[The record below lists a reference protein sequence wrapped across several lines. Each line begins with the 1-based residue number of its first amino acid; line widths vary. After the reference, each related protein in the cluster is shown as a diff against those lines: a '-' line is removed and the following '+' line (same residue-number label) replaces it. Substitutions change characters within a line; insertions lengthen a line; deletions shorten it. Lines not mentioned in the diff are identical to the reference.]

1 MGLCLVSIMLPAQ
14 AYTPNFSD
22 DELSEKRASYRAAMK
37 AVKNGRYTI
46 FRRHFEDLDGYVLQN
61 YTLYEYLKRQ
71 INNIP
76 PDVLKAFI
84 EQNAHAPVS
93 EQLRQLWLYQLARK
107 KDWKNFN
114 ENYVSI
120 ARSPKLR
127 CYHLKNLLNTSN
139 DQAAVMKEIQEV
151 WLTGKRLPSICNQ
164 VFKAWEEAGHMGVD
178 MIWKRI
184 QLAMERR
191 RISFARQLA
200 RKLPRGEKKWMRRWE
215 DMHWRPSRELKN
227 IKYDIDNPVSRMIV
241 KHGIARLAFK
251 DPEVAMER
259 WKELKKK
266 FQFFG
271 EDENYILRI
280 VGLLAAQNHMPEA
293 LDWLSAVSA
302 SPDDETLLSWRIKTA
317 LRYQRWDLVKHFI
330 AALPEKQK
338 STERWMYWQARVLE
352 QSDKKS
358 QSRRL
363 YRKVSEK
370 RSYYGFMA
378 SDRLDKKYNMQHE
391 TLKVEAKDLTN
402 MLIRPGIQT
411 AYELYAI
418 GDIVKARRQWNWIIE
433 KMSKKELRVAAV
445 VARHWGWHDRAIYT
459 VTKTDH
465 RDDLNLRF
473 PVLYRDLVE
482 INAERTGI
490 DPSWIYGVMRQES
503 AFVQDA
509 RSPAGALGLMQLM
522 PATGRQMGRRLK
534 MRIRSRT
541 SILNVENNLRL
552 GASYLKTVLDRYKGS
567 QVLATAS
574 YNAGPHRVKRW
585 LPEYDVM
592 PSDIW
597 VETIPYKET
606 LRYVK
611 NVLSY
616 AAVYDHR
623 LGIEQTP
630 ITSRMPDVAPVH

>member
-251 DPEVAMER
+251 DPGVAMER

-490 DPSWIYGVMRQES
+490 DSSWIYGVMRQES